1 MKNINYF
8 VLAILS
14 IVSLDALS
22 QRGIDGTPTISA
34 ANTIVNEYT
43 TLTADAAVG
52 ATTISVAASGLNAN
66 NRFGAGNSLAAGDLI
81 MIIQMQG
88 ASSSST
94 FSAEFPAG
102 SGEFYGFPNDK
113 TWGVVTGY
121 NNCGNYEFA
130 EVKSVPSTTS
140 IELVCGLTYG
150 YTTSGRTQV
159 IRVPRYAAL
168 TLSGAGTISGQAWAA
183 TGNTGGVVAIEV
195 LGNVAIN
202 NVGGITAN
210 SLGFRGGS
218 VTGDNNSGLGGGQVA
233 RNNNNEGSEKGEG
246 IFGYQADYNVFGGRY
261 CRGAAGNAG
270 GGGDAHNSG
279 GGGGA
284 NAGNPATPWD
294 GEGNPD
300 ISTASWATAWNL
312 ESAGFSTHVSS
323 GGGRGGYSFS
333 DQNADALV
341 VGPRPFQSGAT
352 NAWGGDYR
360 TNNGGWGGRPLDY
373 STGKLFIGGGGGAGD
388 RNNSSAGNGGRGG
401 GLVYLMCYGTV
412 SGTGSVTAN
421 GANGGGSGADG
432 AGGGGGGGTIVL
444 NAVGT
449 ISGISASA
457 TGGTGGSQTIN
468 NSTTSETE
476 GPGGGGGGGYIAVS
490 NGAIVQTVTGG
501 MNGTTNANQ
510 LSEFPPNGATRGGAG
525 LSNQAI
531 TNFTIAASDVTIC
544 SGNTATLTVTASGTV
559 PSPITYNWY
568 TTQTGG
574 NPVGTGASF
583 TTPVLGAT
591 TTYYVGTCPGTY
603 RIPVVVTVTG
613 SVPASVAV
621 AASATTICVGQS
633 VTFTATP
640 TNGGTPTYQW
650 QVNGGNVGTNSSTFT
665 STTLNNGDVV
675 TVIMTSSLGCASGSP
690 ATSNSVTMTVNAAGA
705 ASVSVAASATT
716 ICSGSSVT
724 FTATPTNGGATPS
737 YQWQVNGSN
746 VGTNSPTFTS
756 TTLTNGQT
764 VTVIM
769 TSSSTCATGSPAT
782 SNSVVMTVNS
792 SVVPSV
798 SIAASATT
806 ICSGSSVTFTATPT
820 NGGTTP
826 SYQWQVNGSNV
837 GTNSATFTSST
848 LNNGDA
854 VTVIMTSSNACASP
868 ASATSNSISMTV
880 NPVVIPAVSIVASAT
895 AICTGASVTFTAT
908 PTNGGTTPSYQW
920 QVNGSNVGTNATT
933 FTSTGLNNGDVV
945 TVILT
950 SNAACA
956 SPATAT
962 SNSITMTV
970 NTTLV
975 PSVSIAA
982 STTTICAGASVTFTA
997 IPTNGGSSP
1006 VYQWQ
1011 VNGGNVGT
1019 NSATFTT
1026 TTLNNGDVVTV
1037 ILTSSDACAA
1047 PTTATSNSIT
1057 MSVGATVAP
1066 SVSIA
1071 ASATTICSGTSVTFT
1086 ATPTNGGSTPSYQWQ
1101 VNGTNA
1107 GANSD
1112 TFTSTTLANGDVV
1125 TVILTSNLS
1134 CASPVTATSNAINI
1148 TVNASVTPSVSI
1160 SASST
1165 TICSG
1170 SSVTFTAT
1178 PTNGGTTPS
1187 Y

>member
-14 IVSLDALS
+14 IVSLDAFA

-43 TLTADAAVG
+43 TLSADAAVG

-66 NRFGAGNSLAAGDLI
+66 SRFGAGNSLAAGDLI

-140 IELVCGLTYG
+140 IELVCGLSYG

-195 LGNVAIN
+195 LGNVTIN
-202 NVGGITAN
+202 NAGGITAN

-284 NAGNPATPWD
+284 NAGNPAILWD

-444 NAVGT
+444 NAVGV

-457 TGGTGGSQTIN
+457 
-468 NSTTSETE
+468 
-476 GPGGGGGGGYIAVS
+476 
-490 NGAIVQTVTGG
+490 TGG

-525 LSNQAI
+525 LSNQTI

-559 PSPITYNWY
+559 P
-568 TTQTGG
+568 
-574 NPVGTGASF
+574 
-583 TTPVLGAT
+583 
-591 TTYYVGTCPGTY
+591 
-603 RIPVVVTVTG
+603 
-613 SVPASVAV
+613 ASVSV

-690 ATSNSVTMTVNAAGA
+690 ATSNSVTMTVNAVGA

-716 ICSGSSVT
+716 ICSGNSVT

-792 SVVPSV
+792 TVVPSV
-798 SIAASATT
+798 SIVASVTT

-837 GTNSATFTSST
+837 GTNSSTFTSST

-854 VTVIMTSSNACASP
+854 VTVIMTSSNTCASP
-868 ASATSNSISMTV
+868 ASTTSNSVSMTV
-880 NPVVIPAVSIVASAT
+880 NPAVTPAVSIVASAT

-933 FTSTGLNNGDVV
+933 FTSSGLNNGDVV

-962 SNSITMTV
+962 SNSVTMTV

-982 STTTICAGASVTFTA
+982 SATTICAGASVTFTA
-997 IPTNGGSSP
+997 TPTNGGSSP
-1006 VYQWQ
+1006 SYQWQ

-1019 NSATFTT
+1019 NSATFSTT
-1026 TTLNNGDVVTV
+1026 SLNNGDVVTV
-1037 ILTSSDACAA
+1037 IVTSSDACAS

-1057 MSVGATVAP
+1057 ISVGATVAP

-1071 ASATTICSGTSVTFT
+1071 ANATTICSGTSVTFT
-1086 ATPTNGGSTPSYQWQ
+1086 ATPTNGGSTPAYQWQ
-1101 VNGTNA
+1101 VNGGNVGT
-1107 GANSD
+1107 NSD
-1112 TFTSTTLANGDVV
+1112 TF
-1125 TVILTSNLS
+1125 
-1134 CASPVTATSNAINI
+1134 
-1148 TVNASVTPSVSI
+1148 
-1160 SASST
+1160 
-1165 TICSG
+1165 
-1170 SSVTFTAT
+1170 
-1178 PTNGGTTPS
+1178 
-1187 Y
+1187 